1 MRRVAC
7 IALPEIRVEIVR
19 ERNSVRAAL
28 ERVAEAALAFG
39 PAAAFDVAQDVV
51 WVEIGG
57 CAHLHGSER
66 ELAQALDARV
76 RALGHACRVAVADG
90 PRIAAAVARFALD
103 GTTPLVVPEEKGAA
117 AMRFLPVAALGL
129 EDDVTAWLTDLGLRT
144 CGDLQKLPRR
154 ALGTRLGARAHDVM
168 QLLGGED
175 RSPLDV
181 WRPPEVPEERVELEW
196 GAGSVEAL
204 AFVTKTLCDRL
215 AVRLNGR
222 AMAAARL
229 ELVLGLDRAL
239 CEGSSPTSVLDV
251 SLPMPIARAEDL
263 LAVVRARL
271 ERHSLA
277 APVLTAMLRAIELA
291 RVSGRPLNLLAPEP
305 KADVA
310 LPRLVSELAADL
322 GDASIGTLGLVDTW
336 APDERTRLVPFGQ
349 PAAVPRHALLTS
361 TIEPSRLVRPR
372 RVPRESLADAEL
384 LARMESTEWWRQ
396 GILRRRES
404 VRDLFML
411 WVAEQQGL
419 AWVELVSPDDEAWLR
434 GWMD

>member
-1 MRRVAC
+1 
-7 IALPEIRVEIVR
+7 
-19 ERNSVRAAL
+19 VRAAF

-39 PAAAFDVAQDVV
+39 PAVAFDVALDVV

-57 CAHLHGSER
+57 CAHLHDGER

-90 PRIAAAVARFALD
+90 PRIAAAVARFAPD
-103 GTTPLVVPEEKGAA
+103 TSTPLVVPEEKAAA

-251 SLPMPIARAEDL
+251 SLPIPIARAEDL

-271 ERHSLA
+271 ERHSLP

-291 RVSGRPLNLLAPEP
+291 RVSARPLNLFAPEP

-349 PAAVPRHALLTS
+349 PAAAPRHALLTS

-384 LARMESTEWWRQ
+384 LARVESTEWWRQ